1 LLWCHASTQ
10 GHTILFGISV
20 SLSLI
25 SLNWPSQKPR
35 TDDGNSA
42 IISIPWVPR
51 RLISNLPPRNPA
63 RQIRRPLLS
72 PPAPS
77 RACYP
82 ADVFPPSSTLSYCC
96 CTYLYLAEVWVGE
109 TDAIYPLCIS
119 WHTCTTPLPV
129 VSTRS
134 TWSCATLLVPKNSSL
149 DTFLEAAYACT
160 LVRTKNIS
168 LFIRDL
174 GRGAVSSI
182 RFSLFRYYGT

>member
-1 LLWCHASTQ
+1 MLWCHASTQ

-51 RLISNLPPRNPA
+51 RLIYPPET
-63 RQIRRPLLS
+63 RPGRYAVHSS
-72 PPAPS
+72 PPLPS

-119 WHTCTTPLPV
+119 WRTCTTPLPV

-160 LVRTKNIS
+160 LVRTKNTS
-168 LFIRDL
+168 LFIRFL
-174 GRGAVSSI
+174 
-182 RFSLFRYYGT
+182 SLLLLQTHAALA